1 MCKNLMIA
9 MLVLFLAGPFAN
21 AQIVKVLPE
30 VIELQGQGELRSVFV
45 GLLQDGLRILF
56 LLMPKSLPLIK
67 QEKLKL

>member
-45 GLLQDGLRILF
+45 GLLQDGLVVSLF
-56 LLMPKSLPLIK
+56 DNCQASKLPFK
-67 QEKLKL
+67 